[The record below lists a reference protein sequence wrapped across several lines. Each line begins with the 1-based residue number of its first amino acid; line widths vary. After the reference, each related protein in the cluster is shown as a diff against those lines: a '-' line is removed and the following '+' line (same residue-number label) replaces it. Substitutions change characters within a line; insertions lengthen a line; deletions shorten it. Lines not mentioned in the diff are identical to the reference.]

1 MSTFANSEDPDEI
14 IAEIKTI
21 KREEIH
27 HNLKILTCNPWICTM
42 NHPKFNIHYV
52 ALQNL

>member
-27 HNLKILTCNPWICTM
+27 HNLKLDP
-42 NHPKFNIHYV
+42 PKIDIKIIKAGFP
-52 ALQNL
+52 